1 MDPRSRGSQGPE
13 ELENEA
19 QPQKRTSQWLSEYL
33 KMGARVTV
41 FSENE
46 RRPETSGRRHAQPL
60 HFESPTQSR
69 RETPTWLPCS
79 PMSGSE
85 RRRTVRFPRFYL
97 TILKPSHFYFGF
109 WERRKRKSSGLGRS
123 SVPDGDETKGV
134 SDSENKAESK
144 KGSQLRGWWR
154 DSRSPW
160 RRPQARGLAPEGGS
174 SRGKGKPSG
183 TAPRPA
189 LRSPRSAHPARPRA
203 QGPAAPSS
211 RTVPHPTPGDTTARL
226 WLPEARRRKPNVLRG
241 HFAKG

>member
-1 MDPRSRGSQGPE
+1 
-13 ELENEA
+13 
-19 QPQKRTSQWLSEYL
+19 
-33 KMGARVTV
+33 MGARVTV
-41 FSENE
+41 VSEHE

-60 HFESPTQSR
+60 HLESPTQSR

-144 KGSQLRGWWR
+144 NGSQLRGWWR

-183 TAPRPA
+183 TDPAPPCGA
-189 LRSPRSAHPARPRA
+189 LALLTLPGHGPRA
-203 QGPAAPSS
+203 PL
-211 RTVPHPTPGDTTARL
+211 RL
-226 WLPEARRRKPNVLRG
+226 LRG
-241 HFAKG
+241 LSPTLPPGTPPHACGSLKPAGASQMF

>member
-41 FSENE
+41 VSEHE

-60 HFESPTQSR
+60 HFELPTQSR
-69 RETPTWLPCS
+69 RETPAWLPCS

-85 RRRTVRFPRFYL
+85 RRKTVWFPRFYL

-109 WERRKRKSSGLGRS
+109 WERRKRKSLGLGRS

-144 KGSQLRGWWR
+144 NGSQLRGWWR
-154 DSRSPW
+154 DSRSPV
-160 RRPQARGLAPEGGS
+160 AKAPGPGFS
-174 SRGKGKPSG
+174 SRGRVFQGEGKAIRHCPS
-183 TAPRPA
+183 APPCGA
-189 LRSPRSAHPARPRA
+189 LALLTLPGHGPRA
-203 QGPAAPSS
+203 PL
-211 RTVPHPTPGDTTARL
+211 HL
-226 WLPEARRRKPNVLRG
+226 LRG
-241 HFAKG
+241 LSPTLPPGTPPHACGSLKPAGASQMF